1 MMSKHLAAVLISN
14 TELHLVLVALE
25 HTSNCSW
32 LSLAQLGN
40 YSCSSQNIIG
50 DCMLIVHKPLQTC
63 IIWCM
68 IVQPQKIKSCKWFYI
83 SETFRQKWC
92 CSRKHLQAIV
102 SPLLLYTTIWY
113 VGLQPLYATLAGYL
127 PHAGY
132 SLAQFYEESPN
143 SILNV
148 VKQTNPRALGEVCF
162 SAPEGTPR
170 PTSQS

>member
-1 MMSKHLAAVLISN
+1 MMMSKHLAAVLINN

-113 VGLQPLYATLAGYL
+113 VGLQPLYMQRWQDIYL
-127 PHAGY
+127 MQVTVQHSSMKNPLIIY
-132 SLAQFYEESPN
+132 SML
-143 SILNV
+143 
-148 VKQTNPRALGEVCF
+148 
-162 SAPEGTPR
+162 
-170 PTSQS
+170 